1 MLEEVL
7 GFILRVIK
15 IIFVEFLF
23 EFIEAM
29 FRCIRKLFRLFKGKR
44 NTNGVQ

>member
-7 GFILRVIK
+7 GFILRVIQ

-23 EFIEAM
+23 EFAEAM
-29 FRCIRKLFRLFKGKR
+29 FHCIRKLFRLFKRKR
-44 NTNGVQ
+44 NRN